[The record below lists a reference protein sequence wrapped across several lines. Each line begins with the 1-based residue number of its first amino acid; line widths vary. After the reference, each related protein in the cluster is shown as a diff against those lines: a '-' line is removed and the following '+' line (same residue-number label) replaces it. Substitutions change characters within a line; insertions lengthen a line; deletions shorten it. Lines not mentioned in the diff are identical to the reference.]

1 MAGVSEYP
9 GAQEQDPAE
18 RLAAALRR
26 IAVGLE
32 RREAAAD
39 LRLEAVTRSS
49 PTTAGAELPVIAASL
64 DALIVRLRTML
75 NGMPAEPPQAADG
88 GV

>member
-1 MAGVSEYP
+1 MSEYP

-26 IAVGLE
+26 IAVALE
-32 RREAAAD
+32 RREAATE
-39 LRLEAVTRSS
+39 LEAVTRRA

-75 NGMPAEPPQAADG
+75 EDMPAEPPRAADG
-88 GV
+88 SA

>member
-1 MAGVSEYP
+1 MAGVSEQP
-9 GAQEQDPAE
+9 DAQDQDPAE

-32 RREAAAD
+32 RREAAAE
-39 LRLEAVTRSS
+39 LAATRAG
-49 PTTAGAELPVIAASL
+49 PAGAELPVIAASL
-64 DALIVRLRTML
+64 DALIVRLRAML
-75 NGMPAEPPQAADG
+75 DGIPPDPPRAVDG

>member
-1 MAGVSEYP
+1 MAGVSEHREP
-9 GAQEQDPAE
+9 QDQDPAE

-39 LRLEAVTRSS
+39 LELEASTRHA
-49 PTTAGAELPVIAASL
+49 PAPGTAELPVIAASL
-64 DALIVRLRTML
+64 DALIERLRGVLETI
-75 NGMPAEPPQAADG
+75 PADPPRAADG
-88 GV
+88 RV